1 MAKLQFKLDRQLLTL
16 TNQDIIASGDSNF
29 DSCIFT
35 FDTSWDGFV
44 KTAVFYQDKSNVQY
58 MVLENDD
65 TCMIPTAAMARAGRM
80 YIGVFGIKDTAVLT
94 SSMTFIDI
102 VEGAI
107 SGDTVS
113 TEPTDDVFLAIIAQ
127 YQRIAGLMVDHNQK
141 AEKLQ
146 TDCNALMQEV
156 QNAVADQTEKL
167 QNAITEQNEKL
178 QELGAFDVTELEY
191 RMSDMEIK
199 LNGYGEIIETE
210 INTMNEILIDIRNS
224 AFLIKDVEIVFD
236 EENQCILE
244 DERITEESVVNV
256 YFDAISVES
265 VLNQA
270 IYVESFD
277 GYIRFS
283 TTMKLEGVLN
293 CTIEVRSIPVI
304 QK

>member
-1 MAKLQFKLDRQLLTL
+1 MAELQFKLDRQLLSL

-29 DSCIFT
+29 DSCIFA
-35 FDTSWDGFV
+35 FDESWDGFV
-44 KTAVFYQDKSNVQY
+44 KTAVFYQDKTNVQY

-65 TCMIPTAAMARAGRM
+65 TCMIPAAAMARAGRM

-94 SSMTFIDI
+94 SSLVFVDI

-146 TDCNALMQEV
+146 NDCNTLMQEV
-156 QNAVADQTEKL
+156 KSAVADQNEML
-167 QNAITEQNEKL
+167 QNAIADQNEKL

-199 LNGYGEIIETE
+199 LSGYGEIIETE
-210 INTMNEILIDIRNS
+210 IDTMNEILINIKNS
-224 AFLIKDVEIVFD
+224 AFLIKDVEVVFN
-236 EENQCILE
+236 EENQCLIE
-244 DERITEESVVNV
+244 DERITEESIVNA

-265 VLNQA
+265 ILNHA
-270 IYVESFD
+270 IYVESFN

-283 TTMKLEGVLN
+283 TTMKLDEILN
-293 CTIEVRSIPVI
+293 CTIEVRRY
-304 QK
+304 